1 MSIPAM
7 YNNIN
12 ALFNGSLIKWR
23 GKGTI
28 NHRDN
33 TKTFAKF
40 CKLFQV
46 SENIGWIAWGFTV

>member
-1 MSIPAM
+1 M